1 MTQNKQYT
9 SDDNTQLQDGDYVIP
24 NYKSKPCSYY
34 LILQLDTMQKLNP
47 N

>member
-24 NYKSKPCSYY
+24 NYQSK
-34 LILQLDTMQKLNP
+34 TMQLLFDPATRYYAKN
-47 N
+47 